1 MICLSCH
8 QKMVVSRCLSSSTM
22 EEESF
27 NGTAIAGHTA
37 GGLGLSKTSLPGRV
51 LNARHV
57 LRCGIRPAW
66 SLIAEAAP
74 GGFVRGHCLQEQV
87 PRVWCLM
94 W

>member
-8 QKMVVSRCLSSSTM
+8 QKMVVSRCVSSSTM

-27 NGTAIAGHTA
+27 NGTATAGHTA
-37 GGLGLSKTSLPGRV
+37 GGLGLSKTSLLGQV

-57 LRCGIRPAW
+57 LRRGIRPAW

>member
-8 QKMVVSRCLSSSTM
+8 QKTVGSKRLSSSTM

-27 NGTAIAGHTA
+27 NGTATAGHTA
-37 GGLGLSKTSLPGRV
+37 GGSGLSKTSLLGQV

-57 LRCGIRPAW
+57 LRCGIRPVW

-87 PRVWCLM
+87 PRVWCLNR
-94 W
+94 

>member
-1 MICLSCH
+1 MIYLSCH
-8 QKMVVSRCLSSSTM
+8 QKTVVSKRLSPSTM

-57 LRCGIRPAW
+57 LRCGIRPVW

>member
-8 QKMVVSRCLSSSTM
+8 QTTVGSKRLSSSTM

-27 NGTAIAGHTA
+27 NGTATAGHTA
-37 GGLGLSKTSLPGRV
+37 GGSGLSKTSLLGQV

-57 LRCGIRPAW
+57 LRRGIRPAW

>member
-27 NGTAIAGHTA
+27 NGTATAGHTA
-37 GGLGLSKTSLPGRV
+37 GGLGLSKTSLLGQV

-57 LRCGIRPAW
+57 LRRGIRPAW

>member
-1 MICLSCH
+1 
-8 QKMVVSRCLSSSTM
+8 MVVSKRLSSSTM

-27 NGTAIAGHTA
+27 NGTATAGHTA
-37 GGLGLSKTSLPGRV
+37 GGLGLSKTSLLGQV
-51 LNARHV
+51 LNARLGV
-57 LRCGIRPAW
+57 RRGIRPAW

>member
-8 QKMVVSRCLSSSTM
+8 QKMVGSKRLSSSTM

-27 NGTAIAGHTA
+27 NGAAIAGHTA

-57 LRCGIRPAW
+57 LRCGIRPVW

-74 GGFVRGHCLQEQV
+74 GGFA
-87 PRVWCLM
+87 
-94 W
+94 

>member
-8 QKMVVSRCLSSSTM
+8 QKTVVSRCVSSSTM

-27 NGTAIAGHTA
+27 NGATIAGHTA

-57 LRCGIRPAW
+57 LRCGIRPVW
-66 SLIAEAAP
+66 SLIAEATP
-74 GGFVRGHCLQEQV
+74 GGFA
-87 PRVWCLM
+87 
-94 W
+94 

>member
-8 QKMVVSRCLSSSTM
+8 QKTVGSKRLSSSIM

-27 NGTAIAGHTA
+27 NGTATAGHTA
-37 GGLGLSKTSLPGRV
+37 GGSGLSKTSLLGQV

-57 LRCGIRPAW
+57 LRRGIRPAW

>member
-8 QKMVVSRCLSSSTM
+8 QKTVGSKRLSSSTM

-27 NGTAIAGHTA
+27 NGTATAGHTA
-37 GGLGLSKTSLPGRV
+37 GGLGLSKTSLLGQV

-57 LRCGIRPAW
+57 LRRGIRPVW

>member
-8 QKMVVSRCLSSSTM
+8 QKTVVSRCVSSSTM

-37 GGLGLSKTSLPGRV
+37 GGLGLSKTSLLGQV

-57 LRCGIRPAW
+57 LRCGIRPVW
-66 SLIAEAAP
+66 SLITEAAL
-74 GGFVRGHCLQEQV
+74 GGFA
-87 PRVWCLM
+87 
-94 W
+94 